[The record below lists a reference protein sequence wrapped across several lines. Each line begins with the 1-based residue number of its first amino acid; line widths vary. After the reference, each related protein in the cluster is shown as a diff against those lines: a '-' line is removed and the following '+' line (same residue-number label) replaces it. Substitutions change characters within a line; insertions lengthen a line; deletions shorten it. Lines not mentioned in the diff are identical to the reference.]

1 MSIRI
6 DTTRIHQ
13 HKINAQLHSHNK
25 GTTKLEIINRFN
37 NQSLKNYFIQVN
49 AEQFI

>member
-37 NQSLKNYFIQVN
+37 FIQVN